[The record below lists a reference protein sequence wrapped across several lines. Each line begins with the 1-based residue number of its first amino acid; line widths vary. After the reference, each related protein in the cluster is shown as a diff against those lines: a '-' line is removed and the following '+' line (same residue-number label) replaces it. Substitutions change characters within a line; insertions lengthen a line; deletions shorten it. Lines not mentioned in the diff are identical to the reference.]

1 MVTFIALWAVNVW
14 LLDKLRMPYTFV
26 LNVKQSKLYVT
37 PSIPTHVDLTL
48 FFAVT
53 VSISFVLGVCG
64 ILIALYSTI
73 MTVSISGFGFTIE
86 TGIMLFYTTLFAAQF
101 LPWTFGAEH
110 QRAFYRL
117 FRMVLMPGHTITFPE
132 VLLADALCS
141 VSKLLKDFG
150 TTAVVIYAAFQRQDV
165 IVYHDSAMII
175 VALFASIPFW

>member
-1 MVTFIALWAVNVW
+1 MSNKVSS
-14 LLDKLRMPYTFV
+14 PC
-26 LNVKQSKLYVT
+26 
-37 PSIPTHVDLTL
+37 PTSLPTDEDLTL
-48 FFAVT
+48 FSAVIT

-64 ILIALYSTI
+64 ILIALYSII
-73 MTVSISGFGFTIE
+73 MTVSISGFGFSIE
-86 TGIMLFYTTLFAAQF
+86 TGIMFFYTTLFAAHF
-101 LPWTFGAEH
+101 LPWSFGAEH

-117 FRMVLMPGHTITFPE
+117 FRMVLLPGHTITFPE